1 MIKCKVIAL
10 VLMLIMVTGSST
22 KAQIAENPKDISP
35 LLIGEM
41 LPKTKLV
48 NPKGET
54 IDLYEEL
61 KLKPTVLVFYRGGW
75 CPYCNLH
82 LSALA
87 MSEKEIIKLGYQ
99 IIAISPEDYTHLTPT
114 IEMDE
119 VQYKVYSDP
128 EATFIQLVGIAFTS
142 SEKTKNYI
150 AKKREGDVTE
160 ILPVPTVLII
170 NTEGEI
176 LFEYISPNYKK
187 RITPELLLA
196 VLANL

>member
-1 MIKCKVIAL
+1 MIKRNSIT
-10 VLMLIMVTGSST
+10 LILLTMVYAPFAN
-22 KAQIAENPKDISP
+22 AQIAENAKDISP

-41 LPKTKLV
+41 LPKMELINK
-48 NPKGET
+48 KGET
-54 IDLYEEL
+54 VDLYEQL

-75 CPYCNLH
+75 CPYCNMQ

-87 MSEKEIIKLGYQ
+87 MSEEEIIKLGYQ
-99 IIAISPEDYTHLTPT
+99 IIAISPDDYTHLTPT
-114 IEMDE
+114 IEMEE
-119 VQYKVYSDP
+119 VKYKVYSDP
-128 EATFIQLVGIAFTS
+128 GAKFIQQVGIAFKS
-142 SEKTKNYI
+142 SEKIKNYI
-150 AKKREGDVTE
+150 AKKREGEVTE

-176 LFEYISPNYKK
+176 LFEYIAPNYKK

>member
-1 MIKCKVIAL
+1 MIKRNSITL
-10 VLMLIMVTGSST
+10 LLLTMVYAPFAN
-22 KAQIAENPKDISP
+22 AQIAENAKAIAP

-41 LPKTKLV
+41 LPKTQLINK
-48 NPKGET
+48 KGET
-54 IDLYEEL
+54 VDLQEEL
-61 KLKPTVLVFYRGGW
+61 NLKPTVLVFYRGGW
-75 CPYCNLH
+75 CPYCNMQ

-87 MSEKEIIKLGYQ
+87 MAEEEIIKLGYQ
-99 IIAISPEDYTHLTPT
+99 IIAISPDDYSHLTPT
-114 IEMDE
+114 IKMDE

-128 EATFIQLVGIAFTS
+128 GAKFIQQVGIAFAS

-150 AKKREGDVTE
+150 AKKREGEVTE
-160 ILPVPTVLII
+160 ILPVPTVLIV

-176 LFEYISPNYKK
+176 LFEYIAPNYKK